1 MKQSLDSIKDIKEIK
16 AKENELSSE
25 INYYIEFENNL
36 NKINEMN
43 KSIIK
48 CNSNK
53 SKIIFDYNKN
63 ELENIIKKFGKIEK
77 KDMELV
83 YNNLAEQTFQE
94 LKFYGFDLGKEQ
106 MISLI
111 KENNFNKENIQNYI
125 NERISEQIYDNLSKS
140 DDVDFKNN
148 SKEDVLNK
156 IKELN
161 FNVDGIKEVYKKRN
175 PPNPVIDV
183 DEEVNKLYQ
192 ELEDEYGISGFIGE
206 KAVKA
211 KIRELNLNRDIIVD
225 WIENNLLNLD
235 D

>member
-1 MKQSLDSIKDIKEIK
+1 MLSKVKEIYESSFFDEEIVKESEKLPIKVKQSLDSIKDIKEIK

-111 KENNFNKENIQNYI
+111 KEYNFNKENVQNYI
-125 NERISEQIYDNLSKS
+125 NERISEIISIKKMYKITLM
-140 DDVDFKNN
+140 
-148 SKEDVLNK
+148 KEYLNK
-156 IKELN
+156 
-161 FNVDGIKEVYKKRN
+161 YM
-175 PPNPVIDV
+175 
-183 DEEVNKLYQ
+183 
-192 ELEDEYGISGFIGE
+192 
-206 KAVKA
+206 
-211 KIRELNLNRDIIVD
+211 II
-225 WIENNLLNLD
+225 
-235 D
+235 